1 MAGYGA
7 KTPILCD
14 SPSEI
19 VNLIRVLVWWHEM
32 LFEWRSSRA
41 MLKSNLISIENISR
55 LGHRIF
61 KPRAPV
67 SCTVTAARSL
77 ILRRTCKS
85 GYYPNNG
92 TQR

>member
-32 LFEWRSSRA
+32 LFEC
-41 MLKSNLISIENISR
+41 E
-55 LGHRIF
+55 
-61 KPRAPV
+61 
-67 SCTVTAARSL
+67 ARE
-77 ILRRTCKS
+77 
-85 GYYPNNG
+85 
-92 TQR
+92 